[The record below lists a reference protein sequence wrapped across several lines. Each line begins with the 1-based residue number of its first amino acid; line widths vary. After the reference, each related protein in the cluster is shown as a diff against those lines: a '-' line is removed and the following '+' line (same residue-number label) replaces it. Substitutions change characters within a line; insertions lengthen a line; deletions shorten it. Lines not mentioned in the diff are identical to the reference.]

1 MRRLVWVLGWLAVAV
16 WSLMA
21 WGSYGLLNVFGDVAA
36 RNADLVTGNPEGVEL
51 ISWALGALQGLGLTA
66 IVVVWAL
73 VSLAIL
79 AATAVLARV
88 LGALRGN
95 ASPPAFGR
103 GYEPAYPPHR
113 PRTGELPSA
122 VQAIMRRIDRR

>member
-16 WSLMA
+16 WSLVA
-21 WGSYGLLNVFGDVAA
+21 WGSYGLLNVFGDIAA
-36 RNADLVTGNPEGVEL
+36 RNADLVTGNPEGVVM

-66 IVVVWAL
+66 IVMVWAV

-79 AATAVLARV
+79 AATAVLAKILAAV
-88 LGALRGN
+88 RGGGR
-95 ASPPAFGR
+95 PPDYGR

-113 PRTGELPSA
+113 SRTSGPPSA
-122 VQAIMRRIDRR
+122 VQEIMRRIDRR

>member
-16 WSLMA
+16 WSLVA

-73 VSLAIL
+73 VSLVIL

-95 ASPPAFGR
+95 AGGPPYGR

-113 PRTGELPSA
+113 PRTGGLPFA
-122 VQAIMRRIDRR
+122 VQELMRRIDRR